1 MERENLEDISRIPYA
16 VADNTFS
23 VIVTGETAID
33 VPHGADILQLGL
45 TEVLDALDVSFPP
58 ISSSKLDKKG
68 SMATFSDVRCS
79 I

>member
-1 MERENLEDISRIPYA
+1 VVSDPPVERENLEDISRIPYA

-58 ISSSKLDKKG
+58 FLPANSTRR
-68 SMATFSDVRCS
+68 AR
-79 I
+79 